1 MDDKRLK
8 PEGPGFGQG
17 EDERDDGGAAGPSLE
32 GEAEEEAG
40 SGGGVGESERA
51 LLAEV
56 QKTLAGLA
64 AQPGL
69 GPVNDPRL
77 LERTE

>member
-17 EDERDDGGAAGPSLE
+17 EDEGDEGGDAGPSLE
-32 GEAEEEAG
+32 GEEEAG

-77 LERTE
+77 LERAE